1 MIGGAMIYR
10 KSTGLAFA
18 GASAC
23 KTPARL
29 CKVPRIIK
37 MMSMVVGGFRLQLCR
52 KINIIKHEDGINAG
66 TTGREVTK
74 LLLSND
80 FCWHL
85 DVKPVAKGGLF
96 FWEFFPVFF
105 GIFSRFLVEGRCEEG
120 RKERV
125 RDQKKTNRDQKKQIR
140 IKKTNRDQKKTNLK
154 TKGGEGRKEGRKK
167 EWKKEW
173 KKERKK

>member
-1 MIGGAMIYR
+1 MIYR

-96 FWEFFPVFF
+96 FL
-105 GIFSRFLVEGRCEEG
+105 GIFSRCFLGIFTRFLVEGRCEEG
-120 RKERV
+120 RKEWV
-125 RDQKKTNRDQKKQIR
+125 RDQKKTNRDQKKTNKDQKKQIG
-140 IKKTNRDQKKTNLK
+140 IKKTNLK

-167 EWKKEW
+167 E
-173 KKERKK
+173 